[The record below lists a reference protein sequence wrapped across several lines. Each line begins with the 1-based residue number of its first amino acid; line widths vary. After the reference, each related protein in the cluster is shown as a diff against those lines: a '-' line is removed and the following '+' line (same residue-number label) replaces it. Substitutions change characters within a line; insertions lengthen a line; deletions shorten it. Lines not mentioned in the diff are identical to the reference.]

1 MNPVFSYF
9 KIKSELILFALVW
22 KKWRIASCLFK
33 MFYCRKFKRNS
44 RCCRRSRYELK
55 HTLVFVAFSVLYT
68 HSFYLFTNQSTWY
81 ALGR

>member
-55 HTLVFVAFSVLYT
+55 HTL
-68 HSFYLFTNQSTWY
+68 
-81 ALGR
+81 